1 MHIKPLQCLPKP
13 STQRALRQT
22 LRMKGSCIHFK
33 ESCSVEEDEVSY
45 DYFNDSVKILSREEK
60 MVETVVET
68 MVFKCLFV
76 RIL

>member
-1 MHIKPLQCLPKP
+1 M
-13 STQRALRQT
+13 
-22 LRMKGSCIHFK
+22 
-33 ESCSVEEDEVSY
+33 EEDEVSY

>member
-1 MHIKPLQCLPKP
+1 MSAQAKHTKGTK
-13 STQRALRQT
+13 ADV
-22 LRMKGSCIHFK
+22 RMKGSCIHFK